1 MKYIYSF
8 LLLVCCI
15 FAGSASNLVEAD
27 SAYNNSNFAHAA
39 EIYESVA
46 KQYGVNAELLCNMG
60 NAYVKAGDY
69 GHAMLDYKRALK
81 LEPSNKV
88 AKQNV
93 DYLLSKIADNNR
105 AELKGKKVS
114 VDPDE
119 VSFLASVRDALTLGV
134 TTNTWALCA
143 MIAFLLTVICV
154 AGYLFFHN
162 VLLRKFG
169 FFGGISL
176 LACAAIFL
184 ILAFASNNAQQNRS
198 EGVITAYKVQ
208 LYTEP
213 TTDSK
218 ASVNQ
223 LTRGTIMKV
232 LDSKSA
238 DNHADVW
245 YKVKLNSD
253 FIGWL
258 PADSFELI

>member
-1 MKYIYSF
+1 MKYIYSI
-8 LLLVCCI
+8 LLLLCCI
-15 FAGSASNLVEAD
+15 SICNAAEPAEAD
-27 SAYNNSNFAHAA
+27 SAYSNSNFAQAA
-39 EIYESVA
+39 ELYESIA

-81 LEPSNKV
+81 LEPGNKV

-93 DYLLSKIADNNR
+93 NYLLSKIADNNR

-119 VSFLASVRDALTLGV
+119 TSFLGSVRDALTLGV

-143 MIAFLLTVICV
+143 IIAFLLTIICV

-169 FFGGISL
+169 FFGGLSL

-184 ILAFASNNAQQNRS
+184 ILAFASNRAVNKQS
-198 EGVITAYKVQ
+198 EGVIIGYKVQ
-208 LYTEP
+208 LYAEPSTE
-213 TTDSK
+213 SK
-218 ASVNQ
+218 ASANQ
-223 LTRGTIMKV
+223 LTRGTVMKI
-232 LDSKSA
+232 LEQKEGDKSA
-238 DNHADVW
+238 DTW

-258 PADSFELI
+258 PADAFEVI